1 MAPKMLKSKVLMFSA
16 EDYDDWKIRMQA
28 HLSAMN
34 DEMWL
39 IIEDGPIV
47 IQKTNTS
54 NDQTTE
60 TKQVIPKPRKE
71 WT

>member
-34 DEMWL
+34 DKMWL
-39 IIEDGPIV
+39 IIDDRPIV